1 MPRSRPVV
9 PSSRYDL
16 KRVYTLHVF
25 KDPPGSNWTD
35 PNIHVFP
42 LSSKSAERFNW
53 QAVSECAKP
62 EPGKQPGSRDGVV
75 NLYRLPSDQLSF
87 LEQYVAKLNEELEE
101 HTTKLAEDWKASLDQ
116 VFDAQMKRNE
126 EAINKI
132 AESQQK
138 QQNEPVAT
146 SNGSGGEKPETTST
160 EKEEP
165 EPGDTG
171 NTHTEPL
178 PSRHWSSPLGPNP
191 ALFETPWTI
200 EDVGLLFIP
209 ETVSLESIPGG
220 SAGFSTFAAKSGHS
234 QGESHNGTKLEV
246 ATYGIAPESL
256 YSFALLLSRCTGV
269 EVPLHSGQTQA
280 EARTTMSPG
289 FTPAVPSNG
298 VETRN

>member
-1 MPRSRPVV
+1 MPRSRPVI

-16 KRVYTLHVF
+16 KRVYTLHIF

-42 LSSKSAERFNW
+42 LSSKSAERFSW

-62 EPGKQPGSRDGVV
+62 EPGRQPGSRDGVV

-116 VFDAQMKRNE
+116 VFDAQMKPNE
-126 EAINKI
+126 EK
-132 AESQQK
+132 
-138 QQNEPVAT
+138 QNESVGT
-146 SNGSGGEKPETTST
+146 QNGGGGGEKHETTPT

-171 NTHTEPL
+171 NAHTEPL
-178 PSRHWSSPLGPNP
+178 PARHWSSPLGPNP

-200 EDVGLLFIP
+200 EDVGLSFIP
-209 ETVSLESIPGG
+209 ETVSLESVSGG
-220 SAGFSTFAAKSGHS
+220 GAGFSTFAAKSGHS
-234 QGESHNGTKLEV
+234 QGESRNGTKLEV
-246 ATYGIAPESL
+246 ATYGLAPESL

-269 EVPLHSGQTQA
+269 EVPLNSGQTQA
-280 EARTTMSPG
+280 EVKTIMSPG
-289 FTPAVPSNG
+289 FSPAFPSNG